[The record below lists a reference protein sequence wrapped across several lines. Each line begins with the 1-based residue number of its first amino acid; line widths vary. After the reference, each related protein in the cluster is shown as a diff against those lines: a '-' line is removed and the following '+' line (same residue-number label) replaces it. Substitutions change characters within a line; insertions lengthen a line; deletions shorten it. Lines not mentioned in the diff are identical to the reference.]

1 MKAKDYI
8 NNLVQ
13 MLVKD
18 PEIGELEIIYS
29 HDDEGNTYQKVNFHA
44 SLVKTKGLQNQYV
57 DVIIEVD
64 SDEIDKERTA
74 LCIN

>member
-1 MKAKDYI
+1 MTVNEYA
-8 NNLVQ
+8 NNLIQ
-13 MLVKD
+13 LLKKS
-18 PEIGELEIIYS
+18 PEIGELEVIYS
-29 HDDEGNTYQKVNFHA
+29 QDDEGNTYQKVNFHA
-44 SLVKTKGLQNQYV
+44 SLVKTEGLQNQYV